1 MKYNFLF
8 ALIILVNITSAVS
21 ADGDFPLVEAA
32 RNQQVDMVKQLLK
45 KRVDVNHTYND
56 GTSALHWAAHRDNLE
71 IAGLL
76 IRAKADPDQANAY
89 GVTPL
94 YLACT
99 NKNVELVKSLLE
111 AGANTNAALWSGETV
126 LMNCAKR
133 GATDAVAALIEN
145 GADVNASETEKGQS
159 VLMWAAAEGH
169 ADVVNI
175 LLKHGADISHRSK
188 NGFTPLLSAARSGDV
203 ETARL
208 LLAAGAD
215 PNEGTDK
222 HGNSLV
228 VASASGHEELSIFL
242 LQHGANADSR
252 DEHGITPLHFSVRNG
267 MSTVNGVRYDTV
279 YRVRPENMRDLT
291 HSLLQ
296 AGADPNVQIQESHRL
311 GPDGSAFEMT
321 EATPL
326 ILAALSADVV
336 TMNLLSEYEADPAIK
351 GSGGVTPLIA
361 AAQSACTGLC
371 VFSGGNQAGSESI
384 LLALKAVKAAVDMG
398 VDINAVTEKG
408 QTAMHMAAFT
418 GSDEIVQ
425 FLADHGAEVNVSDN
439 YGETPWSMASG
450 ISPIIR
456 YQGLYGKHDSTAALL
471 LKLGAKVVT
480 QEQMDDQSPPPPG
493 Q

>member
-1 MKYNFLF
+1 MKSNFLYP
-8 ALIILVNITSAVS
+8 LIILVNITFAVN
-21 ADGDFPLVEAA
+21 ADGNFPLLEAA
-32 RNQQVDMVKQLLK
+32 RNQDVEMVKDLLK
-45 KRVDVNHTYND
+45 RRVDVNQIYKD
-56 GTSALHWAAHRDNLE
+56 GTSALHWAAHWDNLE
-71 IAGLL
+71 LARLL
-76 IRAKADPDQANAY
+76 LRAKADPNHANAY

-99 NKNVELVKSLLE
+99 NKNGELVKSLLK
-111 AGANTNAALWSGETV
+111 AGADANAALWSGETG
-126 LMNCAKR
+126 LMNCARR

-145 GADVNASETEKGQS
+145 GADVNAAETEKGQS

-169 ADVVNI
+169 ADVVK
-175 LLKHGADISHRSK
+175 LLLEHGANISYRSK

-208 LLAAGAD
+208 LLAASAD

-228 VASASGHEELSIFL
+228 VASASGHEELSVFL
-242 LQHGANADSR
+242 LKHGANPDSR
-252 DEHGITPLHFSVRNG
+252 DEHGITPLHYSVRNG
-267 MSTVNGVRYDTV
+267 MSTVNGVRYDAV
-279 YRVRPENMRDLT
+279 YRVRPRNMRDLT
-291 HSLLQ
+291 QSLLQ
-296 AGADPNVQIQESHRL
+296 AGADPNVQIQKSHRL

-321 EATPL
+321 GATPL

-336 TMNLLSEYEADPAIK
+336 TMNLLSEFEADPAIK
-351 GSGGVTPLIA
+351 AKDGVTPLIA
-361 AAQSACTGLC
+361 AAQSACTGSC
-371 VFSGGNQAGSESI
+371 AFSGGNQAGNETI
-384 LLALKAVKAAVDMG
+384 LLALEAVKAAVEMG

-425 FLADHGAEVNVSDN
+425 YLADHGAEVNVSDN

-450 ISPIIR
+450 ISPVIR

-471 LKLGAKVVT
+471 LSLGAKVVT
-480 QEQMDDQSPPPPG
+480 REQMDDQSPPPPG